1 MSIHPAA
8 ELALRVHDHL
18 VRLYTML
25 QPDQLRGCVV
35 IEMTAREL
43 HEIFRNLDYLCH
55 HDELRE
61 YMRGNDLPTLYGFT
75 VYTVRAIPGHPQDD
89 WRVRNLLGTR

>member
-8 ELALRVHDHL
+8 ELALRVHDYL
-18 VRLYTML
+18 VGLYTML
-25 QPDQLRGCVV
+25 SEDQLRGCVV

-43 HEIFRNLDYLCH
+43 HEIYRNLDYLH
-55 HDELRE
+55 HHEELIE
-61 YMRGNDLPTLYGFT
+61 YMRGTDLPKLYGFT
-75 VYTVRAIPGHPQDD
+75 VYVVRAIPGHPEDE